1 MLANALPRLRYRV
14 GDVEKVYAAPT
25 AIIGDV
31 VDVDFGVVTIVMRSQ
46 VTKLYLEDLHD
57 ALGGPEMAFGLL
69 LNAAGNSDRVRIT
82 LHRDKITY
90 DNAAQL
96 ARFKGP

>member
-1 MLANALPRLRYRV
+1 MLVNELPRLRYRA
-14 GDVEKVYAAPT
+14 GDVEKAYLAPT

-31 VDVDFGVVTIVMRSQ
+31 VEVDFDVVTIVMRGQ
-46 VTKLYLEDLHD
+46 ITRLYVEDLHD

-69 LNAAGNSDRVRIT
+69 LNAAGNSDRVKIT